1 MSDGD
6 KSKGLPVV
14 DVSSNHKEIIVTEK
28 TVLADRRT
36 KTFHFDKVFGQN
48 SKQVFIQHFFKTNMP
63 LFEDKKRIIIVQLS
77 MHNLLCFSRFQNLFI

>member
-1 MSDGD
+1 MSDAD

-14 DVSSNHKEIIVTEK
+14 DVSSNNKEVIVTEK

-48 SKQVFIQHFFKTNMP
+48 SKQVLFIFP
-63 LFEDKKRIIIVQLS
+63 LLDLLHDSLS
-77 MHNLLCFSRFQNLFI
+77 MLHPNFWT

>member
-1 MSDGD
+1 MSDVD

-14 DVSSNHKEIIVTEK
+14 DVSSNHKEVIVTEK

-48 SKQVFIQHFFKTNMP
+48 SKQVIPTYLFLYFF
-63 LFEDKKRIIIVQLS
+63 LFSYLNVNTFWIRLMFIIV
-77 MHNLLCFSRFQNLFI
+77 LFIH

>member
-1 MSDGD
+1 MNDAD

-14 DVSSNHKEIIVTEK
+14 DVSSNHKEVIVTEK

-48 SKQVFIQHFFKTNMP
+48 SKQVLTY
-63 LFEDKKRIIIVQLS
+63 
-77 MHNLLCFSRFQNLFI
+77 LFIHRLFNCSLQFYYYCLG

>member
-1 MSDGD
+1 MSDAD

-14 DVSSNHKEIIVTEK
+14 DVSSNHKEVIVTEK

-48 SKQVFIQHFFKTNMP
+48 SKQVLTLYNRF
-63 LFEDKKRIIIVQLS
+63 LKKMIYY
-77 MHNLLCFSRFQNLFI
+77 

>member
-1 MSDGD
+1 MNDTD

-14 DVSSNHKEIIVTEK
+14 DVSSNHKEVIVTEK

-48 SKQVFIQHFFKTNMP
+48 SKQVLIYLFFIYILFIQCLFKCS
-63 LFEDKKRIIIVQLS
+63 LQF
-77 MHNLLCFSRFQNLFI
+77 

>member
-1 MSDGD
+1 MNDAE
-6 KSKGLPVV
+6 KSKGLAVV

-48 SKQVFIQHFFKTNMP
+48 SKQVFINF
-63 LFEDKKRIIIVQLS
+63 L
-77 MHNLLCFSRFQNLFI
+77 

>member
-1 MSDGD
+1 MTDAD

-14 DVSSNHKEIIVTEK
+14 EVSSNHKEIIVTEK

-48 SKQVFIQHFFKTNMP
+48 SKQVLILLYLLIFNY
-63 LFEDKKRIIIVQLS
+63 LF
-77 MHNLLCFSRFQNLFI
+77 LFIFFRSMFIIMLYTH

>member
-1 MSDGD
+1 MNDAD

-48 SKQVFIQHFFKTNMP
+48 SKQVFIHIILYY
-63 LFEDKKRIIIVQLS
+63 LFI
-77 MHNLLCFSRFQNLFI
+77 NLL

>member
-1 MSDGD
+1 MSDAD

-48 SKQVFIQHFFKTNMP
+48 SNQV
-63 LFEDKKRIIIVQLS
+63 
-77 MHNLLCFSRFQNLFI
+77 

>member
-1 MSDGD
+1 MNDAD

-14 DVSSNHKEIIVTEK
+14 DVSSNHKEVIVTEK

-48 SKQVFIQHFFKTNMP
+48 SKQVLSIFFNNC
-63 LFEDKKRIIIVQLS
+63 LF
-77 MHNLLCFSRFQNLFI
+77 NCLLQF